1 MRAWTARPDGV
12 GPAQEIVRPLTRKNL
27 GLRSDF
33 KPVALARAALMLWAA
48 TWSWLKSGVAQETAP
63 ASVAG
68 STPFPTSDFM
78 APSETPAP
86 RTERNAFGV
95 LGRISLA
102 QWMLGAAVG
111 GIAFGFLAPEVAPHL
126 KIVSDIFLRLIR
138 AIIAPILFGV
148 LVRAVGGVGGMKD
161 LGRLG
166 WKSLLYFEVATTI
179 ALLLGWFAAVI
190 FRPGENVA
198 LGATAAVA
206 APKMTFTEVLV
217 NAFPTSIVDAM
228 ARGDVLQIVVFCFLF
243 GVACLSVG
251 EKAKPVLVLA
261 DAVVAIAF
269 RFTHIIMWL
278 APAAVFAAMAGT
290 VASGGMDVLAG
301 LARLLAAAWGAEL
314 LFLLAVFG
322 GSLVLFRVPLRRF
335 VHFAREPFLIAFAT
349 TSSAAALPQTLENM
363 ERFGVPNRILG
374 VVAPLSLS
382 LNLCGSTLFL
392 GLATLFVAQAAN
404 VPLSFDQQLLILLTL
419 KLTSKGVAGIPRA
432 NFVVLTALFQS
443 YGLPLEGLGLLLG
456 IDALIDPIRTS
467 VNVVGHCAAPA
478 VVARWEGVSFPSHS
492 EPVHHVAS
500 PSA

>member
-1 MRAWTARPDGV
+1 MLFAAGGGV
-12 GPAQEIVRPLTRKNL
+12 IF
-27 GLRSDF
+27 GL
-33 KPVALARAALMLWAA
+33 A
-48 TWSWLKSGVAQETAP
+48 
-63 ASVAG
+63 
-68 STPFPTSDFM
+68 
-78 APSETPAP
+78 
-86 RTERNAFGV
+86 
-95 LGRISLA
+95 
-102 QWMLGAAVG
+102 
-111 GIAFGFLAPEVAPHL
+111 APELAVHL
-126 KIVSDIFLRLIR
+126 KFISDIFLRLIR
-138 AIIAPILFGV
+138 AIIAPVLFGV

-166 WKSLLYFEVATTI
+166 WKSLVFFEVATTL
-179 ALLLGWFAAVI
+179 ALLLGWFTAAI
-190 FRPGENVA
+190 FRPGDNVA
-198 LGATAAVA
+198 LAAQA
-206 APKMTFTEVLV
+206 APVVSKMTFTDVLV

-243 GVACLSVG
+243 GVACLAVG
-251 EKAKPVLVLA
+251 ERAKPVLVLA
-261 DAVVAIAF
+261 DAVVAVAF
-269 RFTHIIMWL
+269 RFTQIIMYL

-290 VASGGMDVLAG
+290 VATSGVEVLLG
-301 LARLLAAAWGAEL
+301 LARLFGAAWGAEL
-314 LFLLAVFG
+314 LFLAVVFG
-322 GSLVLFRVPLRRF
+322 GSLLASGVPMRRF
-335 VHFAREPFLIAFAT
+335 VHFVREPFLIAFST

-443 YGLPLEGLGLLLG
+443 FGLPLEGLGLLLG

-478 VVARWEGVSFPSHS
+478 VVARWEGVTFPKDL
-492 EPVHHVAS
+492 EPVPTMAP
-500 PSA
+500 PS

>member
-1 MRAWTARPDGV
+1 MLFAAGGGV
-12 GPAQEIVRPLTRKNL
+12 VF
-27 GLRSDF
+27 GL
-33 KPVALARAALMLWAA
+33 A
-48 TWSWLKSGVAQETAP
+48 
-63 ASVAG
+63 
-68 STPFPTSDFM
+68 
-78 APSETPAP
+78 
-86 RTERNAFGV
+86 
-95 LGRISLA
+95 
-102 QWMLGAAVG
+102 
-111 GIAFGFLAPEVAPHL
+111 APELAVHL
-126 KIVSDIFLRLIR
+126 RFISDIFLRLIR
-138 AIIAPILFGV
+138 AIIAPVLFGV

-166 WKSLLYFEVATTI
+166 WKSLVFFEVATTL
-179 ALLLGWFAAVI
+179 ALLLGWFTAAI
-190 FRPGENVA
+190 FRPGDNVA
-198 LGATAAVA
+198 LAAQA
-206 APKMTFTEVLV
+206 APVVSKMTFTDVLV

-243 GVACLSVG
+243 GVACLAVG
-251 EKAKPVLVLA
+251 ERARPVLVLA
-261 DAVVAIAF
+261 DAVVAVAF
-269 RFTHIIMWL
+269 RFTQIIMYL

-290 VASGGMDVLAG
+290 VATSGVGVLLG
-301 LARLLAAAWGAEL
+301 LARLFGAAWGAEL
-314 LFLLAVFG
+314 LFLAVVFG
-322 GSLVLFRVPLRRF
+322 GSLVASGVPMRRF
-335 VHFAREPFLIAFAT
+335 VHFVREPFLIAFST

-443 YGLPLEGLGLLLG
+443 FGLPLEGLGLLLG

-478 VVARWEGVSFPSHS
+478 VVARWEGVTFPKDL
-492 EPVHHVAS
+492 EPVPTMAP
-500 PSA
+500 PS

>member
-1 MRAWTARPDGV
+1 MLFAAGGGV
-12 GPAQEIVRPLTRKNL
+12 VF
-27 GLRSDF
+27 GL
-33 KPVALARAALMLWAA
+33 A
-48 TWSWLKSGVAQETAP
+48 
-63 ASVAG
+63 
-68 STPFPTSDFM
+68 
-78 APSETPAP
+78 
-86 RTERNAFGV
+86 
-95 LGRISLA
+95 
-102 QWMLGAAVG
+102 
-111 GIAFGFLAPEVAPHL
+111 APELAVHL
-126 KIVSDIFLRLIR
+126 RFISDIFLRLIR
-138 AIIAPILFGV
+138 AIIAPVLFGV

-166 WKSLLYFEVATTI
+166 WKSLVFFEVATTL
-179 ALLLGWFAAVI
+179 ALLLGWFIAAI
-190 FRPGENVA
+190 FRPGDNVA
-198 LGATAAVA
+198 LAAQA
-206 APKMTFTEVLV
+206 APVVSKMTFTDVLV

-243 GVACLSVG
+243 GVACLAVG
-251 EKAKPVLVLA
+251 ERARPVLVLA
-261 DAVVAIAF
+261 DAVVAVAF
-269 RFTHIIMWL
+269 RFTQIIMYL

-290 VASGGMDVLAG
+290 VATSGVGVLLG
-301 LARLLAAAWGAEL
+301 LARLFGAAWGAEL
-314 LFLLAVFG
+314 LFLAVVFG
-322 GSLVLFRVPLRRF
+322 GSLVASGVPMRRF
-335 VHFAREPFLIAFAT
+335 VHFVREPFLIAFST

-443 YGLPLEGLGLLLG
+443 FGLPLEGLGLLLG

-478 VVARWEGVSFPSHS
+478 VVARWEGVTFPKDL
-492 EPVHHVAS
+492 EPVPTMAP
-500 PSA
+500 PS

>member
-1 MRAWTARPDGV
+1 MLFAAGGGV
-12 GPAQEIVRPLTRKNL
+12 VF
-27 GLRSDF
+27 GL
-33 KPVALARAALMLWAA
+33 A
-48 TWSWLKSGVAQETAP
+48 
-63 ASVAG
+63 
-68 STPFPTSDFM
+68 
-78 APSETPAP
+78 
-86 RTERNAFGV
+86 
-95 LGRISLA
+95 
-102 QWMLGAAVG
+102 
-111 GIAFGFLAPEVAPHL
+111 APELAVQL
-126 KIVSDIFLRLIR
+126 KFISDIFLRLIR
-138 AIIAPILFGV
+138 AIIAPVLFGV

-166 WKSLLYFEVATTI
+166 WKSLVFFEVATTL
-179 ALLLGWFAAVI
+179 ALLLGWFTAAI
-190 FRPGENVA
+190 FRPGDNVA
-198 LGATAAVA
+198 LATQA
-206 APKMTFTEVLV
+206 APVVSKMTFTDVLV

-243 GVACLSVG
+243 GVACLAVG
-251 EKAKPVLVLA
+251 ERAKPVLVLA
-261 DAVVAIAF
+261 DAVVAVAF
-269 RFTHIIMWL
+269 RFTQIIMYL

-290 VASGGMDVLAG
+290 VATSGVGVLLG
-301 LARLLAAAWGAEL
+301 LARLFGAAWGAEL
-314 LFLLAVFG
+314 LFLAVVFG
-322 GSLVLFRVPLRRF
+322 GSLVASGVPMRRF
-335 VHFAREPFLIAFAT
+335 VHFVREPFLIAFST

-443 YGLPLEGLGLLLG
+443 FGLPLEGLGLLLG

-478 VVARWEGVSFPSHS
+478 VVARWEGVTFPKDL
-492 EPVHHVAS
+492 EPVPTMAP
-500 PSA
+500 PS